1 MSQLQRLRPL
11 LRRLGPSILPFCL
24 VLSAGACLG
33 PVMIN
38 GKPTPRLNVQYTGQ
52 PYAVRHLN
60 AHPEPGG
67 ASSGVKEQ
75 GGRITGVICGSD
87 VDLNVTH
94 AGDHVELYGLV
105 ENQHQ
110 TTLQIAQ
117 TSGFHT
123 ITGSIAF
130 REVKLELYGDRLRGF
145 VGRCPVDMQQDGDAL
160 VDTVVSSGQQ
170 MQRRLSGLDALWK
183 LPAAPQALILPMV
196 VSCLV
201 EKTFENLGRDTPV
214 LGFGGALSS
223 QPPGT
228 LRLSTPTNRDCGA
241 DSMLRPGG

>member
-1 MSQLQRLRPL
+1 MRERMRFQSMLRWLGLSLGSLGL
-11 LRRLGPSILPFCL
+11 LGFC
-24 VLSAGACLG
+24 ACLG

-38 GKPTPRLNVQYTGQ
+38 GKPTPRLNLEYQGQ
-52 PYAVRHLN
+52 PYALRHLN
-60 AHPEPGG
+60 AHPQPGG

-94 AGDHVELYGLV
+94 AGDHVELYGVV

-110 TTLQIAQ
+110 ATLQIAQ
-117 TSGFHT
+117 TQGFHT

-130 REVKLELYGDRLRGF
+130 REVRLELYGDRLRGF
-145 VGRCPVDMQQDGDAL
+145 IGRCPVEMVQEGDAL
-160 VDTVVSSGQQ
+160 VDTVVSNGQP
-170 MQRRLSGLDALWK
+170 MRRQLTGLDTLWK

-201 EKTFENLGRDTPV
+201 EKTFENLGRDTPP
-214 LGFGGALSS
+214 LGFGGAMSS
-223 QPPGT
+223 QPLGT
-228 LRLSTPTNRDCGA
+228 LRLATTRDRDCGGSWVA
-241 DSMLRPGG
+241 RPGR